1 MQRRPIAWRGVV
13 LPLALL
19 ALAEAAMRAR
29 GIESDALAR
38 PSDIAHALWDALR
51 DGSLLAASLQTLGA
65 ALAGL
70 ALGGGLGLLAGLW
83 FGLSSRAERWSLLS
97 VELLR
102 PIPSVALI
110 PLAMLVFGFG
120 YRMEIAVVAFTTF
133 WPMLLLTQAALRE
146 VEPRLFEVAQ
156 VLGFAAHERVAK
168 IVLPAAAPRV
178 FVAFRL
184 GVGIALVVAVTAEIA
199 ANPQGLGFGL
209 MSAQQNLRPD
219 LMFALLL
226 WLGALGWALSAG
238 LLALER
244 HWFRHA
250 VMSDATADARAGA
263 QP

>member
-1 MQRRPIAWRGVV
+1 MSRKRLDLRGFL

-19 ALAEAAMRAR
+19 AVAEVVMRVNHT
-29 GIESDALAR
+29 ESDALAR
-38 PSDIAHALWDALR
+38 PSDIAAALWQALR
-51 DGSLLAASLQTLGA
+51 DGSVLAASLETLA
-65 ALAGL
+65 SALGGL
-70 ALGGGLGLLAGLW
+70 AIGGGLGLLVGLW

-110 PLAMLVFGFG
+110 PIAMLVFGFG
-120 YRMEIAVVAFTTF
+120 FRMEIVVVAFTCF
-133 WPMLLLTQAALRE
+133 WPMMLLTQAALRQ

-156 VLGFAAHERVAK
+156 VLGLAAHERIVK

-184 GVGIALVVAVTAEIA
+184 GVGIALVVAVTVEIA

-226 WLGALGWALSAG
+226 WVGALGWGLSVG

-244 HWFRHA
+244 YCFPHTR
-250 VMSDATADARAGA
+250 TAGA
-263 QP
+263 GT

>member
-1 MQRRPIAWRGVV
+1 MRARRFDWRGLV

-19 ALAEAAMRAR
+19 ALAEAAMRINH
-29 GIESDALAR
+29 IESDTLAR
-38 PSDIAHALWDALR
+38 PSEVASALWEALR
-51 DGSLLAASLQTLGA
+51 DGTVLTASLQTLGA
-65 ALAGL
+65 ALGGL

-102 PIPSVALI
+102 PVPSVALI
-110 PLAMLVFGFG
+110 PIAMLVYGFGF
-120 YRMEIAVVAFTTF
+120 RMEIAVVAFTCF
-133 WPMLLLTQAALRE
+133 WPMMLLTQAALRQ
-146 VEPRLFEVAQ
+146 VEPRLFEVAH
-156 VLGFAAHERVAK
+156 VLGLGTAERVSK

-184 GVGIALVVAVTAEIA
+184 GVGISLVVAVTVEIA

-226 WLGALGWALSAG
+226 WVGALGWALSAG
-238 LLALER
+238 LLAIER
-244 HWFRHA
+244 HLFRH
-250 VMSDATADARAGA
+250 MRAHGA
-263 QP
+263 HP

>member
-1 MQRRPIAWRGVV
+1 MDARRLDWRGLV

-19 ALAEAAMRAR
+19 ALAEAAMHIDGTA
-29 GIESDALAR
+29 SDALAR
-38 PSDIAHALWDALR
+38 PSDVMLALWEAFA
-51 DGSLLAASLQTLGA
+51 DGTVLTASLETLGA
-65 ALAGL
+65 ALGGL

-110 PLAMLVFGFG
+110 PVSMLVFGFG
-120 YRMEIAVVAFTTF
+120 FRMEIAIVAFTSF
-133 WPMLLLTQAALRE
+133 WPMMILTQAALRQ
-146 VEPRLFEVAQ
+146 VEPRLYEVAQ
-156 VLGFAAHERVAK
+156 VLGLSAPERVAK

-184 GVGIALVVAVTAEIA
+184 GVGIALVVAVTVEIA

-238 LLALER
+238 LLAIER
-244 HWFRHA
+244 HCFRHL
-250 VMSDATADARAGA
+250 RASGG
-263 QP
+263 QS

>member
-1 MQRRPIAWRGVV
+1 MDARRLDWRGLV

-19 ALAEAAMRAR
+19 ALAEAAMRINGTA
-29 GIESDALAR
+29 SDALAR
-38 PSDIAHALWDALR
+38 PSDVMLALWEAFA
-51 DGSLLAASLQTLGA
+51 DGTVLTASLETLGA
-65 ALAGL
+65 ALGGL

-110 PLAMLVFGFG
+110 PVSMLVFGFG
-120 YRMEIAVVAFTTF
+120 FRMEIAIVAFTSF
-133 WPMLLLTQAALRE
+133 WPMMILTQAALRQ
-146 VEPRLFEVAQ
+146 VEPRLYEVAQ
-156 VLGFAAHERVAK
+156 VLGLSAPERVAK

-184 GVGIALVVAVTAEIA
+184 GVGIALVVAVTVEIA

-238 LLALER
+238 LLAIER
-244 HWFRHA
+244 HCFRHL
-250 VMSDATADARAGA
+250 RASEG
-263 QP
+263 QS

>member
-1 MQRRPIAWRGVV
+1 MGTRRIDLRGWALPIA
-13 LPLALL
+13 LL
-19 ALAEAAMRAR
+19 VLAEASMRFN
-29 GIESDALAR
+29 GTDSDALAR
-38 PSDIAHALWDALR
+38 PSDVARALWDALK
-51 DGSLLAASLQTLGA
+51 DGTVLAASLQTLAA
-65 ALAGL
+65 ALGGL

-102 PIPSVALI
+102 PVPSVALI
-110 PLAMLVFGFG
+110 PIAMLVFGFG
-120 YRMEIAVVAFTTF
+120 YRMEMSVVAFTCF
-133 WPMLLLTQAALRE
+133 WPIMLLTQAALRQ

-156 VLGFAAHERVAK
+156 VLGLAAHDRVIK

-184 GVGIALVVAVTAEIA
+184 GVGIALVVAVTVEIA

-226 WLGALGWALSAG
+226 WVGAVGWALSAA
-238 LLALER
+238 LLALEER
-244 HWFRHA
+244 FFRQVLA
-250 VMSDATADARAGA
+250 AGA
-263 QP
+263 QA